1 MVKRIKLRTKAQTPA
16 EPSERKT
23 GSKRNPKGSASGS
36 RGGIEIGAQALKA
49 LENARD
55 KHNAKYT
62 KKSRRVDLGTLK
74 AVFRR
79 GAGAFSVSHRPGMTR
94 NQWALARVNTFL
106 KLVGTGQR
114 KKSYNTDL
122 DLLPKGH
129 PQRTEAE
136 AKAEILAPKKYSHI
150 DFTPPQGVRDAGRRA
165 LEVRA
170 DKPPSERG
178 MTDVGVARAR
188 DLANGREL
196 SPDTVRRMLSFLI
209 RHEVDKQ
216 GSTWDDQG
224 KGWQAW
230 HGWGGDAGLAWSRK
244 LVKQMDTA
252 DKQAQALRAYSEA
265 IHVNYDIPDGL
276 TLGRPFKTLSLGQ
289 VSSRMSG
296 DNVGREIDRSMLT
309 EMIRV
314 FNERRQE
321 DPVIIDWQHAT
332 SPYQSGPPAPPE
344 SGNALGLIV
353 DLELREDGLYAY
365 PAYNER
371 GLNVVNE
378 AGGVLWSSPEFLAGE
393 VFDRSGGEKVGDA
406 QLLAITLTPRPA
418 QSHSKIDRVVL
429 NERLEMD
436 KIDSMTMEDLRA
448 MLIAKEE
455 MLIAEREMRKELE
468 NQIKEMKQDA
478 ESSMAEK
485 PDDDEKKLAE
495 KPDDDE
501 KKKLAEK
508 PDDDERKKLA
518 EKPDHD
524 EKRERRYKMSETAEP
539 TVLSELNALRE
550 RLEKVETEKLE
561 IEKREAVTNLLRDGR
576 ITPAEESLAGKAW
589 MDREKD
595 AELWN
600 YFSERPSASAVP
612 LAEVG
617 HGASGREITRQSL
630 DGEVRKLAAEKSIT
644 YSEALTQF
652 RAQNPDYY
660 LKAFGG

>member
-1 MVKRIKLRTKAQTPA
+1 MVKKIKKRTQAQTPA
-16 EPSERKT
+16 KPSERVT

-114 KKSYNTDL
+114 KKAYNTDL

-136 AKAEILAPKKYSHI
+136 AKAEALAPQRYSHI

-170 DKPPSERG
+170 DKPPSQRG

-196 SPDTVRRMLSFLI
+196 SPDTVRRMLNFLT
-209 RHEVDKQ
+209 RHEIDKQ
-216 GSTWDDQG
+216 GATWDEQG

-230 HGWGGDAGLAWSRK
+230 HGWGGDAGFAWARK
-244 LVKQMDTA
+244 IVKQMDAA
-252 DKQAQALRAYSEA
+252 DKKAQALRAYSEA

-393 VFDRSGGEKVGDA
+393 VFDRAGGDKVGDA

-418 QSHSKIDRVVL
+418 QSHAKIDRVIL

-436 KIDSMTMEDLRA
+436 NVESMSVEDLRA
-448 MLIAKEE
+448 MLIAKDE
-455 MLIAEREMRKELE
+455 MVKELE
-468 NQIKEMKQDA
+468 SKIKEMKQDA
-478 ESSMAEK
+478 ESRMMESK
-485 PDDDEKKLAE
+485 SKDDDDEKLGEHDKEKLGEHDDEE
-495 KPDDDE
+495 KAE
-501 KKKLAEK
+501 KKKEHY
-508 PDDDERKKLA
+508 KKI
-518 EKPDHD
+518 
-524 EKRERRYKMSETAEP
+524 KMSETVEP
-539 TVLSELNALRE
+539 TLLNEINALRE
-550 RLEKVETEKLE
+550 SNNALTERLEKIESEKLE
-561 IEKREAVTNLLRDGR
+561 IEKREAVSTLLRDGR
-576 ITPAEESLAGKAW
+576 ITPAEEGVAGKAW
-589 MDREKD
+589 AMRELQP
-595 AELWN
+595 EFWQM
-600 YFSERPSASAVP
+600 FSERPSASAVP

-630 DGEVRKLAAEKSIT
+630 DNEVRKLASEKSIT
-644 YSEALTQF
+644 YSEALVTF

-660 LKAFGG
+660 NQAFGG